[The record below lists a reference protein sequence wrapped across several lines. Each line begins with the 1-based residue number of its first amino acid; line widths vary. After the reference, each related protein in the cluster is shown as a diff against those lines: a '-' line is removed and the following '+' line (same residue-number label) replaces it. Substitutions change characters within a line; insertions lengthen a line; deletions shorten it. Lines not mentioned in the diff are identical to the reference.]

1 MIIAKKNNES
11 KVVAKEIG
19 LLLKDSKEELARI
32 KVEHII
38 RNKNDIHALEIIQL
52 FCDLLLA
59 RHLLLES
66 EQSCPV
72 RAPPPTPPLLSTPTP
87 PIILNALPTPVI
99 SALVLLGCVDLVT
112 VVSHQVEMQEA
123 VFSVCWA
130 ASRTEVPELMQVRMQ
145 FILKYPL
152 DFGLDPVRKLLPL
165 LPPLC
170 TRLPRL
176 RRAMRWR

>member
-1 MIIAKKNNES
+1 M
-11 KVVAKEIG
+11 
-19 LLLKDSKEELARI
+19 
-32 KVEHII
+32 EHII

-72 RAPPPTPPLLSTPTP
+72 
-87 PIILNALPTPVI
+87 
-99 SALVLLGCVDLVT
+99 
-112 VVSHQVEMQEA
+112 EMQEA

-130 ASRTEVPELMQVRMQ
+130 ASRTEVPELMQVRQQ

-152 DFGLDPVRKLLPL
+152 DFGLDPRTGKPLQVFGAIAGLLHSRRSVGVR
-165 LPPLC
+165 
-170 TRLPRL
+170 
-176 RRAMRWR
+176 